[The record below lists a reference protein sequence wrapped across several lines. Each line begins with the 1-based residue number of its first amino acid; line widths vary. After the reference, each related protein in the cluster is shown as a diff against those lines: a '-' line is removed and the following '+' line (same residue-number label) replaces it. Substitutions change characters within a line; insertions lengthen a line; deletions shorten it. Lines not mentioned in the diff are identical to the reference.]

1 MNLTDREKEI
11 IKGHI
16 DRGEALPAKY
26 KLVLFE
32 DAPGRWS

>member
-16 DRGEALPAKY
+16 DRGEPLPAKY
-26 KLVLFE
+26 KRCSLRT
-32 DAPGRWS
+32 PRKWS